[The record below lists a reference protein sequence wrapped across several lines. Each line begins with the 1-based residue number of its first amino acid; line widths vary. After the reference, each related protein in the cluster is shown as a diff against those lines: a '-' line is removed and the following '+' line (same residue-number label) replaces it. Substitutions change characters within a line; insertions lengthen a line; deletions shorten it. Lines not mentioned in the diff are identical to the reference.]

1 MADYRLPNG
10 LGGVESVAR
19 RYKAALAKRD
29 LWSSLYREAYRF
41 AVPSRELFNNYAD
54 GQDKESELFD
64 STAVDAV
71 QEFASRIQANI
82 MPAWR
87 QWSKLEPGP
96 GLPKEQ
102 RDSEELKRGLE
113 DQTEIFFS
121 YINHSNCVQKTHE
134 SFVDL
139 AVGTACLTL
148 DLNQLNDGLQF
159 DCIPI
164 AHLAIEDSPAGV
176 IETVFEDKKTALRNL
191 KRMYGGE
198 VSLPPGWSGKK
209 DEEDVSWVQSQ
220 IYDPK
225 AKRYHLCAFATAPN
239 HVLFHQELGETG
251 PYIVFRWSV
260 VPGETHGRG
269 PVLSALA
276 DIKTLN
282 KVVEFTLAG
291 AALTLFPP
299 MTGVGDGVLNPYT
312 VTIAPNTV
320 IPVAS
325 NDQNNPSLKPL
336 VNQPRPDLA
345 QMILTDMR
353 MSIRKKL
360 LVDNRRQEGPV
371 QSATEIVVQDRE
383 FVAQTGANYGRIQ
396 AELVE
401 RVIARGIDLLRSI
414 GKMANIRVDGKMVT
428 LKHTS
433 PLARAQDNE
442 ELMAAQSFF
451 QLASTLAGPE
461 AYQLS
466 VKTDEISEW
475 LARKTG
481 FPAELIRTADERQEA
496 IQKITEAA
504 ATAQQ
509 NAQASGQPL
518 DPQSAAAG
526 NMAQAFQQQNPN
538 GGMPPVRMQ

>member
-1 MADYRLPNG
+1 MDYKLPNG
-10 LGGVESVAR
+10 LGGIDSICR
-19 RYKAALAKRD
+19 RYKAALSKRE
-29 LWSSLYREAYRF
+29 LWSSLYREAYRY
-41 AVPSRELFNNYAD
+41 AIPARELFNNYAQ
-54 GQDKESELFD
+54 GQDKESYLFD

-102 RDSEELKRGLE
+102 RDSEELKRGLQ

-148 DLNQLNDGLQF
+148 DLDSTNDGLQF

-176 IETVFEDKKTALRNL
+176 IETVFEDKKTSIRNL
-191 KRMYGGE
+191 KRMYGGK
-198 VSLPPGWSGKK
+198 VSLPPGWAGKK
-209 DEEDVSWVQSQ
+209 EEETASWVQSQ
-220 IYDPK
+220 IFDPK
-225 AKRYHLCAFATAPN
+225 TNRYHLCVFAESPN
-239 HVLFHQELGETG
+239 HVIFHQELGDTG

-269 PVLSALA
+269 PVISALA
-276 DIKTLN
+276 DIRTLN

-291 AALTLFPP
+291 AALALFPP

-312 VTIAPNTV
+312 ATIAPNTI

-325 NDQNNPSLKPL
+325 NDQSNPSLKPL
-336 VNQPRPDLA
+336 ITAPRPDLT
-345 QMILTDMR
+345 QMILEDMR
-353 MSIRKKL
+353 TSIRRKL
-360 LVDNRRQEGPV
+360 LADNRRQEGPV

-401 RVIARGIDLLRSI
+401 KVIARGIDLLKSI
-414 GKMANIRVDGKMVT
+414 GKMANFKVDGKQVT

-442 ELMAAQSFF
+442 ELMAYQNFTQMA
-451 QLASTLAGPE
+451 LSTVGPE
-461 AYQLS
+461 VFQLS
-466 VKTDEISEW
+466 VKTDEIPEW
-475 LARKTG
+475 LAQKTG
-481 FPAELIRTADERQEA
+481 FPAQLVRTADERQEVV
-496 IQKITEAA
+496 QKVTDAA
-504 ATAQQ
+504 AAAHAQ
-509 NAQASGQPL
+509 AQASGQPQPP
-518 DPQSAAAG
+518 DQAAMG
-526 NMAQAFQQQNPN
+526 GMAQGMQQT
-538 GGMPPVRMQ
+538 MQ